1 MIQLRHPA
9 TFIVSGST
17 GSGKTILVCKIL
29 DAIRDGLL
37 FEPRICRVCYCY
49 SEYQPIFKKYE
60 SFVRFHRGLQAERDP
75 IFDSTTEPLLVL
87 DDMMSS
93 VNAFVADLFTK
104 ISHHRNSSVMYLC
117 QNLFDRN
124 RYHRTISLNSH
135 YIFLLRNP
143 QDTQPVAALARQI
156 FVNDFRF
163 AVEAYRHATREPF
176 AYLLFDLHPATDDRF
191 RLRTNILPGETEY
204 AYIRKNS
211 KTV

>member
-1 MIQLRHPA
+1 
-9 TFIVSGST
+9 
-17 GSGKTILVCKIL
+17 
-29 DAIRDGLL
+29 
-37 FEPRICRVCYCY
+37 
-49 SEYQPIFKKYE
+49 
-60 SFVRFHRGLQAERDP
+60 
-75 IFDSTTEPLLVL
+75 
-87 DDMMSS
+87 
-93 VNAFVADLFTK
+93 
-104 ISHHRNSSVMYLC
+104 MYLC

-163 AVEAYRHATREPF
+163 AVEAYRHATCEPF